1 MEVALNPTDEDARVI
16 VEGIDGVLKRSTEER
31 LADVQ
36 QIEADARRV
45 VLAQEVLNEPNLAL
59 AVARPECNQIQPDR
73 TERLAQRLGE

>member
-1 MEVALNPTDEDARVI
+1 MEVALNPADEDARVI

-31 LADVQ
+31 LADVE

-59 AVARPECNQIQPDR
+59 AVARTKRNQIQPDR
-73 TERLAQRLGE
+73 TERLAQSLGQ